1 MVWAFPD
8 AGEELNMFGDRMRT
22 NPDEQAARAEQ
33 IAGKLREDGVR
44 GVVLSYVD
52 TAGLTRIKTV
62 PVARLARAARWGVGM
77 STVFD
82 VFLSNDL
89 MTSTAELGSPDGDLR
104 LVPDLDRLVAL
115 AAQPGWAWAP
125 VDRYTQAGEAWA
137 ACQRHFARKMVDA
150 AAAAG
155 FTFQM
160 AIEVEWALS
169 RGDADGFV
177 PACTGP
183 AYGMTRLIEL
193 SDYLRD
199 LLAALEDQGIQVD
212 QVHPEYSDGQFEVSV
227 AATDPVSAADDSV
240 LVRQTIRAL
249 SHRHGLRAS
258 FAPSV
263 VAGHVG
269 NGGHVHLSAWQG
281 GRNVYAGGTGP
292 GMPSRLGMTD
302 EGEAIAAGIL
312 RQLPALLAIGAPSPA
327 SYLRLVPSHW
337 AGAFACWGHETRE
350 AALRFVTGNAGLEPS
365 AANLEAKCFDL
376 AANPYLL
383 VGALIAA
390 ALDGLRQRRRLP
402 PPVTG
407 DPARFSGDELAAR
420 GIRRLPTTLDEATD
434 ALSGAETLRT
444 ALGDTLMD
452 AVLAV
457 RRAEAD
463 RFRDA
468 SPEDVVAALRWV
480 Y

>member
-1 MVWAFPD
+1 
-8 AGEELNMFGDRMRT
+8 MFGERMRIDPGEHT
-22 NPDEQAARAEQ
+22 VRAEQ
-33 IAGKLREDGVR
+33 IATRLRAEGTR
-44 GVVLSYVD
+44 GVVLGYVD
-52 TAGLTRIKTV
+52 TAGITRVKAV
-62 PVARLARAARWGVGM
+62 PVAQLARAARWGVGM

-82 VFLSNDL
+82 VFLSNDA

-104 LVPDLDRLVAL
+104 LVPDLDRIVAL

-125 VDRYTQAGEAWA
+125 VDRYTQAGDTWP
-137 ACQRHFARKMVDA
+137 ACQRSFVARMVDGA
-150 AAAAG
+150 RAAG
-155 FTFQM
+155 VDFRM

-169 RGDADGFV
+169 RGDGDDFV

-193 SDYLRD
+193 GDYLHD
-199 LLAALEDQGIQVD
+199 LLAALEDQGLQVD
-212 QVHPEYSDGQFEVSV
+212 QIHPEYSDGQFEVSV
-227 AATDPVSAADDSV
+227 AAADPVRAADDSV

-249 SHRHGLRAS
+249 SQRYGMRVS

-269 NGGHVHLSAWQG
+269 NGGHVHLSVWRD
-281 GRNVYAGGTGP
+281 GRDVFAGGTGP
-292 GMPSRLGMTD
+292 HGMTTD
-302 EGEAIAAGIL
+302 GEAAAAGIL
-312 RQLPALLAIGAPSPA
+312 RHLPALLAIGAPSPA

-337 AGAFACWGHETRE
+337 AGVFACWGLETRE
-350 AALRFVTGNAGLEPS
+350 TALRLVTGNAGLEAT
-365 AANLEAKCFDL
+365 AANLEVKCVDL

-383 VGALIAA
+383 TGALVAA
-390 ALDGLRQRRRLP
+390 ALDGLRHGLRLP

-407 DPARFSGDELAAR
+407 DPARFSADELAAR
-420 GIRRLPTTLDEATD
+420 GIARLPTTVDD
-434 ALSGAETLRT
+434 AVAALAADETLRA
-444 ALGDTLMD
+444 ALGDMLAD

-463 RFRDA
+463 RVRDA
-468 SPEDVVAALRWV
+468 APEDVVSAFRWV

>member
-1 MVWAFPD
+1 
-8 AGEELNMFGDRMRT
+8 MFGDRMPT
-22 NPDEQAARAEQ
+22 DPDEQAERAGQ
-33 IAGKLREDGVR
+33 LAGKLREDGVR

-52 TAGLTRIKTV
+52 TAGITRIKTV

-82 VFLSNDL
+82 IFLANDL

-115 AAQPGWAWAP
+115 AGQPGWAWAP
-125 VDRYTQAGEAWA
+125 VDRYTQDGEVWA
-137 ACQRHFARKMVDA
+137 ACQRSFARAMVDRA
-150 AAAAG
+150 AATG
-155 FTFQM
+155 LRFTM
-160 AIEVEWALS
+160 AVEVEWAIG
-169 RGDADGFV
+169 RGDTEEFV

-193 SDYLRD
+193 SDYARD
-199 LLAALEDQGIQVD
+199 VLAALEDEGVEVD
-212 QVHPEYSDGQFEVSV
+212 QLHPEYSDGQFEVSV
-227 AATDPVSAADDSV
+227 AARDPLGAADDSV
-240 LVRQTIRAL
+240 LVRQTIRAV
-249 SHRHGLRAS
+249 SQRHGLRTS

-269 NGGHVHLSAWQG
+269 NGGHVHLSARRD
-281 GRNVYAGGTGP
+281 GRNLFTGGP
-292 GMPSRLGMTD
+292 GPFGLTA
-302 EGEAIAAGIL
+302 EAEAMSAGIL
-312 RQLPALLAIGAPSPA
+312 DLLPALLGIGAPTVA

-337 AGAFACWGHETRE
+337 AGAYACWGHETRE
-350 AALRFVTGNAGLEPS
+350 AALRLVTGNAGLQSS
-365 AANLEAKCFDL
+365 AANLEVKSFDL

-390 ALDGLRQRRRLP
+390 ALDGAQRGATLP

-407 DPARFSGDELAAR
+407 DPARFSAAELAER
-420 GIRRLPTTLDEATD
+420 GIRRLPTTLDEATA
-434 ALSGAETLRT
+434 ALAAAGVLRT
-444 ALGDTLMD
+444 AMGDTLTD

-468 SPEDVVAALRWV
+468 APEDVVAALRWV

>member
-1 MVWAFPD
+1 
-8 AGEELNMFGDRMRT
+8 MFGDRMPAD
-22 NPDEQAARAEQ
+22 PDEQAARAEHL
-33 IAGKLREDGVR
+33 AGKLREDGVR

-52 TAGLTRIKTV
+52 TAGISRIKTV

-82 VFLSNDL
+82 IFLANDL

-104 LVPDLDRLVAL
+104 LVPDLDRLVVL

-125 VDRYTQAGEAWA
+125 VDRYTQDGEVWA
-137 ACQRHFARKMVDA
+137 ACQRSFARAMVDR

-155 FTFQM
+155 LSFTM
-160 AIEVEWALS
+160 AIEIEWAIG
-169 RGDADGFV
+169 RGDTDEFV

-193 SDYLRD
+193 SDYARD
-199 LLAALEDQGIQVD
+199 VLAALEDEGVEVD
-212 QVHPEYSDGQFEVSV
+212 QLHPEYSDGQFEVSV
-227 AATDPVSAADDSV
+227 AARDPLNAADDSV
-240 LVRQTIRAL
+240 LVRQTIRAV
-249 SHRHGLRAS
+249 SQRYGLRTS

-269 NGGHVHLSAWQG
+269 NGGHVHLSAHRD
-281 GRNVYAGGTGP
+281 GRNLFTGGP
-292 GMPSRLGMTD
+292 GPYGLTA
-302 EGEAIAAGIL
+302 EAEAMAAGIL
-312 RQLPALLAIGAPSPA
+312 DLLPALLAIGAPTVA

-350 AALRFVTGNAGLEPS
+350 AALRLITGNAGLAES
-365 AANLEAKCFDL
+365 AANLEVKSFDL

-390 ALDGLRQRRRLP
+390 ALDGAQRPGRLP

-407 DPARFSGDELAAR
+407 DPARFSAAELAER
-420 GIRRLPTTLDEATD
+420 GIRRLPTTVDEATD
-434 ALSGAETLRT
+434 ALAAAGVLRT

-457 RRAEAD
+457 RRAEAG

>member
-1 MVWAFPD
+1 MPVDPQ
-8 AGEELNMFGDRMRT
+8 
-22 NPDEQAARAEQ
+22 EQAARAEQ

-44 GVVLSYVD
+44 GVVLSYID
-52 TAGLTRIKTV
+52 TAGINRIKTV
-62 PVARLARAARWGVGM
+62 PVARLARAARWGAGM

-89 MTSTAELGSPDGDLR
+89 ITSTAELGGPDGDLR
-104 LVPDLDRLVAL
+104 LVPDLDRLVPL

-125 VDRYTQAGEAWA
+125 VDRYTQAGDVWG
-137 ACQRHFARKMVDA
+137 ACQRGFARAMA
-150 AAAAG
+150 GRAAAAG
-155 FTFQM
+155 LTFSM
-160 AIEVEWALS
+160 AIEVEWAL
-169 RGDADGFV
+169 GTGGAGEFV

-193 SDYLRD
+193 SDYARD
-199 LLAALEDQGIQVD
+199 VLAALDDQGIEVD
-212 QVHPEYSDGQFEVSV
+212 QLHPEYSDGQFEVSV
-227 AATDPVSAADDSV
+227 AATDPVAAADDSV
-240 LVRQTIRAL
+240 LIRQTIRAV
-249 SHRHGLRAS
+249 SQRYGLRTS

-269 NGGHVHLSAWQG
+269 NGGHVHLSARRD
-281 GRNVYAGGTGP
+281 GRNLFTGGP
-292 GMPSRLGMTD
+292 GPYGLTGD
-302 EGEAIAAGIL
+302 GEAMAAGVL
-312 RQLPALLAIGAPSPA
+312 ELLPALLGIGAPTVA

-350 AALRFVTGNAGLEPS
+350 AALRLVTGNAGLESS
-365 AANLEAKCFDL
+365 AANLEVKCFDL

-390 ALDGLRQRRRLP
+390 CLDGLERGAHLP

-420 GIRRLPTTLDEATD
+420 GIRRLPTSLDEATD
-434 ALSGAETLRT
+434 AFAAAGTLRA
-444 ALGDTLMD
+444 ALGDLLTD
-452 AVLAV
+452 AVIAV
-457 RRAEAD
+457 RRAEAE
-463 RFRDA
+463 RFRDVP
-468 SPEDVVAALRWV
+468 PEDVVAALRWV

>member
-1 MVWAFPD
+1 
-8 AGEELNMFGDRMRT
+8 MFGDRMPT
-22 NPDEQAARAEQ
+22 DPDEQAERAGQ
-33 IAGKLREDGVR
+33 LAGKLREDGVR

-52 TAGLTRIKTV
+52 TAGITRIKTV

-82 VFLSNDL
+82 VFLANDL
-89 MTSTAELGSPDGDLR
+89 MTSTAELGAPDGDLR

-115 AAQPGWAWAP
+115 AGQPGWAWAP
-125 VDRYTQAGEAWA
+125 VDRYTQDGEVWA
-137 ACQRHFARKMVDA
+137 ACQRSFTRAMVDRA
-150 AAAAG
+150 ATAG
-155 FTFQM
+155 LTFTM
-160 AIEVEWALS
+160 AVEVEWAVG
-169 RGDADGFV
+169 RGDTEDFV

-193 SDYLRD
+193 SDYARD
-199 LLAALEDQGIQVD
+199 VLAALEDQGVEVD
-212 QVHPEYSDGQFEVSV
+212 QLHPEYSDGQFEVSV
-227 AATDPVSAADDSV
+227 AARDPLGAADDSV
-240 LVRQTIRAL
+240 LVRQTIRAV
-249 SHRHGLRAS
+249 SQRHGLRTS

-269 NGGHVHLSAWQG
+269 NGGHVHLSAHRD
-281 GRNVYAGGTGP
+281 GRNLFTGGP
-292 GMPSRLGMTD
+292 GPYGLTA
-302 EGEAIAAGIL
+302 EAEAMSAGIL
-312 RQLPALLAIGAPSPA
+312 DLLPALLGIGAPTVA

-337 AGAFACWGHETRE
+337 AGAYACWGHETRE
-350 AALRFVTGNAGLEPS
+350 AALRLVTGNAGLAGS
-365 AANLEAKCFDL
+365 AANLEVKSFDL

-383 VGALIAA
+383 LGALIAA
-390 ALDGLRQRRRLP
+390 ALDGARRGGTLP

-407 DPARFSGDELAAR
+407 DPARFSEAELAER
-420 GIRRLPTTLDEATD
+420 GIRRLPTTLDEATA
-434 ALSGAETLRT
+434 ALAAAGVLRT

-468 SPEDVVAALRWV
+468 APEDVVAALRWV